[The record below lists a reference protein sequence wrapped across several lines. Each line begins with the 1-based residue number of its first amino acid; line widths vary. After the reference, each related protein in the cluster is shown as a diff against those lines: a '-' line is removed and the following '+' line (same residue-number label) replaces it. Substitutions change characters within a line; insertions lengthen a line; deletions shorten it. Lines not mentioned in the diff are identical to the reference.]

1 MVLEEDEI
9 VKLVR
14 RHLDAVIEESCI
26 EKHRMAVEFDGRRY
40 ESPEWLNSKVSACAR
55 LHGATMQ
62 KILNWIKRGNVSPD
76 DFVEIPDFNNLKL
89 IRNKTYELRKY
100 QIIGTPIGT

>member
-1 MVLEEDEI
+1 MRLSKNLASKSTVWRWNLTGD
-9 VKLVR
+9 VTN
-14 RHLDAVIEESCI
+14 
-26 EKHRMAVEFDGRRY
+26 
-40 ESPEWLNSKVSACAR
+40 PLNGLTVSVCAR